1 MGGNA
6 LNENS
11 MVVGEGILS
20 MLGKMMN
27 SKHGPLYATC
37 FSIIAALFIYEYAE
51 KTGVAMEHGYDV
63 IIKNGKWPEVH
74 FARNT
79 DDSDGDNCSEEDSD
93 VAVEE

>member
-11 MVVGEGILS
+11 MVVGEGIMS
-20 MLGKMMN
+20 MLGKLMD
-27 SKHGPLYATC
+27 SKHGPLYATL
-37 FSIIAALFIYEYAE
+37 FAILAALGIYEYAE

-63 IIKNGKWPEVH
+63 IIKDGKWPEVH
-74 FARNT
+74 FARNG
-79 DDSDGDNCSEEDSD
+79 DDSAGDNSSEEESD